1 MNRQY
6 KVTLSEAQVDVIIR
20 ALDMYSRL
28 GCGQF
33 EEIDRLFQFDPRRNP
48 QSYGWETRR
57 KLDALKQLYLPLQDN
72 ASYSICS
79 QEVPVDFRLAWDVY
93 QTLRH
98 HVSWERHPEGG
109 FTVNFR
115 EPMNVSG
122 AALCTIETVVSPT
135 TAENETQGVNGVD
148 SV

>member
-1 MNRQY
+1 MNHQY
-6 KVTLSEAQVDVIIR
+6 KVTLSEAQVDVILR

-48 QSYGWETRR
+48 KSYGWDIRCQ
-57 KLDALKQLYLPLQDN
+57 LDALKQQFLPLQFN

-93 QTLRH
+93 QTIRH

-122 AALCTIETVVSPT
+122 AALCTIETVVP
-135 TAENETQGVNGVD
+135 AVAAND
-148 SV
+148 

>member
-1 MNRQY
+1 VNRQY
-6 KVTLSEAQVDVIIR
+6 KVTLSEAQVDVILR

-48 QSYGWETRR
+48 QSHGWETRQ
-57 KLDALKQLYLPLQDN
+57 KLDALKQLFLPLPGN

-79 QEVPVDFRLAWDVY
+79 QEVPVDFRLAWDVH

-109 FTVNFR
+109 VTVNFR

-122 AALCTIETVVSPT
+122 ETLCTIETVVPPT
-135 TAENETQGVNGVD
+135 MAEIHAPHVNEAGFI
-148 SV
+148 